1 MSEEAPKRR
10 TFVVT
15 AYQYVEAES
24 AEDAERIA
32 YDIPENYQIE
42 SVDEDDRP

>member
-1 MSEEAPKRR
+1 MSDEPPKKR

-24 AEDAERIA
+24 REDAEMIA
-32 YDIPENYQIE
+32 CNVPENYQIE
-42 SVDEDDRP
+42 SVDEDD